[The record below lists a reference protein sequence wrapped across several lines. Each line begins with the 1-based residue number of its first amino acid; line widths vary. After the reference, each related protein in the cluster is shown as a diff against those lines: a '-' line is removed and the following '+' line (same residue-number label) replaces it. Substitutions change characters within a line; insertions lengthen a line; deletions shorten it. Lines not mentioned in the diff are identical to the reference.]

1 MRSLGTCGLAGA
13 VGIYSFAHVR
23 NPRPSSVP
31 FSLRAIIGVAVAA
44 ACFFALPWTWLR
56 HWEAD
61 TVDFRLQLRGTTRE
75 SPPVV
80 LVSIEE
86 ASFSIAARAP
96 GEAAR
101 APVLA
106 HLAQPWPWDRRV
118 FAAVLDKLARA
129 GARAVAFDV
138 VFVAETAGDPEF
150 AAALAASPVPVVL
163 SRQYEVTATLEGERS
178 VTVLEP
184 RAAFVRGP
192 RVSTGYANIW
202 PDDDNVVRSTR
213 LALSAGELLGDAPS
227 QAGTEPSF
235 ACAVARALNVAP
247 PDALR
252 DGFVNFVGPSG
263 TIPRVPVENL
273 FLEDRWN
280 GPLLAR
286 GEFFRDR
293 IVVVGPWSEVRFKDY
308 HATPFGVMAGAE
320 LQANLIASLV
330 GRGLLWATPPWV
342 GWLAVGIA
350 AALAG
355 VICLRAAGAVR
366 QAFTLLA
373 VLGAWLAL
381 AQIVLLARGG
391 LVPVAAPSL
400 ALVTV
405 GIGGIAVRYA
415 GEQRQRRR
423 LRTLLGSYV
432 SEQIAEVI
440 VRQPESLAAAM
451 RGERRPVTV
460 LFSDLRG
467 FTRLSE
473 ERPAAD
479 LVAQLNEYF
488 HATVDGIL
496 AEGGT
501 VQKFIGDAILA
512 VWGDT
517 HSAGE
522 AVDAERAVAAA
533 LAMDEALARLNAD
546 WATRPD
552 RVPLRMGVG
561 LQHGA
566 VTVGNLGHPRR
577 MEFGVLGDAVNTASR
592 LEGATKHLG
601 LPLLVGEPV
610 ARLAAGRFRFAFVAR
625 LRLAGRAAPVEVFTP
640 VGRADEPEPLWQKG
654 YQKAVALLQ
663 AGEFAAARAGFAALA
678 PDAPRARELVAF
690 QAQRADALAARPP
703 SSWDGTLR
711 LEEK

>member
-1 MRSLGTCGLAGA
+1 M
-13 VGIYSFAHVR
+13 
-23 NPRPSSVP
+23 P
-31 FSLRAIIGVAVAA
+31 FSLRAIIGIAVVA
-44 ACFFALPWTWLR
+44 ACFFAMPWIWVQ

-61 TVDFRLQLRGTTRE
+61 TVDFRLRWRGSTRE
-75 SPPVV
+75 APPVV
-80 LVSIEE
+80 IVSIEE
-86 ASFSIAARAP
+86 SSFGIAERAP
-96 GEAAR
+96 GEAER
-101 APVLA
+101 QPVLA
-106 HLAQPWPWDRRV
+106 HMAQPWPWDRRV
-118 FAAVLDKLARA
+118 FAATLDKLARA
-129 GARAVAFDV
+129 GARAVVFDI

-150 AAALAASPVPVVL
+150 AAALATSPVPVVL
-163 SRQYEVTATLEGERS
+163 SRKYEVTDTLEGERS

-213 LALSAGELLGDAPS
+213 LTLSAGELLGDAPG
-227 QAGTEPSF
+227 QTGTEPSF
-235 ACAVARALNVAP
+235 ASAAARALNVALP
-247 PDALR
+247 ASPR
-252 DGFVNFVGPSG
+252 DGLVNYVGPGG
-263 TIPRVPVENL
+263 TIPRVPIENL

-293 IVVVGPWSEVRFKDY
+293 IVVVGPWSEVRFKDF

-330 GRGLLWATPPWV
+330 GPGLLWAPSPWF
-342 GWLAVGIA
+342 GGLAVVVA

-355 VICLRAAGAVR
+355 AICLRMAGAVR
-366 QAFTLLA
+366 QALTLLA
-373 VLGAWLAL
+373 VLAVWLAL
-381 AQIVLLARGG
+381 AQATLLARGG
-391 LVPVAAPSL
+391 LLPVAAPSL
-400 ALVTV
+400 ALVTA

-423 LRTLLGSYV
+423 LRRLLGSYV

-440 VRQPESLAAAM
+440 VSQPESLAAAM

-473 ERPAAD
+473 ERPPD
-479 LVAQLNEYF
+479 ELVAQLNEYM
-488 HATVDGIL
+488 HATVDCIL
-496 AEGGT
+496 TERGT

-517 HSAGE
+517 HSEGE
-522 AVDAERAVAAA
+522 AADAERAVAAA
-533 LAMDEALARLNAD
+533 LAMDEALARLNAG
-546 WATRPD
+546 WAGRAD

-561 LQHGA
+561 LQHGL
-566 VTVGNLGHPRR
+566 VTVGNIGHPRR

-610 ARLAAGRFRFAFVAR
+610 ARLAAGRFRFASVAR
-625 LRLAGRAAPVEVFTP
+625 LGLAGRAAPVEVFTP
-640 VGRADEPEPLWQKG
+640 IGRADEPEPLWQNG

-663 AGEFAAARAGFAALA
+663 AGEFAAARANFATLA

-690 QAQRADALAARPP
+690 QAQRAEALAAHPP
-703 SSWDGTLR
+703 ASWDGTLR

>member
-1 MRSLGTCGLAGA
+1 MSLG
-13 VGIYSFAHVR
+13 S
-23 NPRPSSVP
+23 
-31 FSLRAIIGVAVAA
+31 RAIVWTAIAA
-44 ACFFALPWTWLR
+44 ACFFATPWTWLR

-61 TVDFRLQLRGTTRE
+61 TVDFRLQLRGVAADTV
-75 SPPVV
+75 PVV
-80 LVSIEE
+80 LVSIEDS
-86 ASFSIAARAP
+86 SFTIAERAP
-96 GEAAR
+96 AEAAR
-101 APVLA
+101 ASVLA
-106 HLAQPWPWDRRV
+106 RMGRPWPWDRRV
-118 FAAVLDKLARA
+118 FAAVLDQLARA

-138 VFVAETAGDPEF
+138 VFTAETAGDPEF

-163 SRQYEVTATLEGERS
+163 SRQYVVADTLEGERS
-178 VTVLEP
+178 VTSIEP
-184 RAAFVRGP
+184 RAMFADAAP
-192 RVSTGYANIW
+192 QVSAGYANIW
-202 PDDDNVVRSTR
+202 PDDDGVVRETR
-213 LALSAGELLGDAPS
+213 LALAPGELLGDAS
-227 QAGTEPSF
+227 GGNAAEPSF
-235 ACAVARALNVAP
+235 ALAVARALRTDPSAGARAELINYLG
-247 PDALR
+247 PD
-252 DGFVNFVGPSG
+252 G
-263 TIPRVPVENL
+263 TIPRVPIENL

-280 GPLLAR
+280 GSLLAR

-293 IVVVGPWSEVRFKDY
+293 IVVVGPWSELRFKDY
-308 HATPFGVMAGAE
+308 HATPFGMMAGAE

-381 AQIVLLARGG
+381 AQVTLIASGG

-400 ALVTV
+400 ALVTA

-533 LAMDEALARLNAD
+533 LAMDEALARLNVE
-546 WATRPD
+546 WARRPD

-561 LQHGA
+561 LQHGL
-566 VTVGNLGHPRR
+566 VTVGNIGHPRR

-640 VGRADEPEPLWQKG
+640 VGRADEPEPLWQNG
-654 YQKAVALLQ
+654 YPKAVALLQ
-663 AGEFAAARAGFAALA
+663 AGEFAAARASFAALA